1 MTIYP
6 QIAHF
11 LAGDSGAEAAVID
24 TLTEQLS

>member
-11 LAGDSGAEAAVID
+11 LAGSAGVEAAVIGA
-24 TLTEQLS
+24 LVEQLA

>member
-11 LAGDSGAEAAVID
+11 RAHPDGVEAAIID
-24 TLTEQLS
+24 ALTEQLG

>member
-11 LAGDSGAEAAVID
+11 LAGAAGVEAAIID
-24 TLTEQLS
+24 ALTEQLG